1 MSTESDQPR
10 WTLRMRGSHDDHME
24 QVKAT
29 SLASRQDDRAAK
41 LQMETASC
49 CLCPSP
55 KEVPLASGEDFEYR
69 VSPDVFVAVR
79 CMACGMIFL
88 KYRPVLS
95 ELGRVY
101 PPSYHA
107 FNFSAER
114 FGLAYSIRQ
123 RLEARRLLAH
133 CRDLSPDARILDV
146 GCGDGFHLK
155 LLRRFGEPT
164 WRLEGVDASERAVA
178 AGRETGLQVY
188 GGPVEQLPESA
199 TGYDLVLLI
208 ATIEHVSSPLE
219 ILTAIR
225 ARLRPG
231 GRVLIVTDN
240 AGSWSFRLFRR
251 RYWGGYHFPRHWY
264 LFTHQTLRALAS
276 RAGFEVECLSTMMSP
291 VNWVYSIHNA
301 LVDWNAPRW
310 LVNRFTLSST
320 FSLAAFTLL
329 GLLQQAFGRGELLHA
344 VLRRPQATGGSGSS
358 AT

>member
-1 MSTESDQPR
+1 MQK
-10 WTLRMRGSHDDHME
+10 
-24 QVKAT
+24 VKA
-29 SLASRQDDRAAK
+29 ASSASEQDERAAG
-41 LQMETASC
+41 LQMETAWC

-55 KEVPLASGEDFEYR
+55 NEVPLALGEDFEYR
-69 VSPDVFVAVR
+69 VSPDTFVAVR
-79 CMACGMIFL
+79 CMGCGMVFL
-88 KYRPVLS
+88 KYRPVPS

-101 PPSYHA
+101 PPTYHA

-133 CRDLSPDARILDV
+133 CRDLPPDARILDV

-155 LLRRFGEPT
+155 LLRRFGQPT
-164 WRLEGVDASERAVA
+164 WRLEGVDTSERAVA
-178 AGRETGLQVY
+178 AGRETGLQVH
-188 GGPVEQLPESA
+188 GGTVEQLPESA
-199 TGYDLVLLI
+199 TAYDLVLLI
-208 ATIEHVSSPLE
+208 ATIEHVSSPVE

-225 ARLRPG
+225 SRLRPG

-240 AGSWSFRLFRR
+240 AGSWSSGLFHR

-276 RAGFEVECLSTMMSP
+276 RAGFEVEQLSTMMSP

-301 LVDWNAPRW
+301 LADWNAPRW

-320 FSLAAFTLL
+320 VSLATFTLL
-329 GLLQQAFGRGELLHA
+329 GLFQQAFARGELLHA
-344 VLRRPQATGGSGSS
+344 VLRRPQATEESGLS
-358 AT
+358 TT